1 MYTISFIIP
10 ILFIIFSIFILSRVI
25 KKGYSKK
32 KAFLLQILTFGFVM
46 IGTVFFSLNSLAKD
60 EQDTISEVSSTE
72 QSGSSAVTSNAL
84 GIGLIAAA
92 IVTGLSGIGGGIAV
106 ASAAP
111 AAIAATS
118 EDPKSF
124 GKSLIFVA
132 LGEGIALYG
141 LLVSIMILNKLG

>member
-10 ILFIIFSIFILSRVI
+10 ILFIIFSLFILSRVI